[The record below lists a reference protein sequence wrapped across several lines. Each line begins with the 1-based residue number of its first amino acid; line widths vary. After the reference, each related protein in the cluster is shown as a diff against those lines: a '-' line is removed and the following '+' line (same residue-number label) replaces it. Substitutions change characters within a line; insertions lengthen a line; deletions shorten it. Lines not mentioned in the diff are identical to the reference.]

1 MIVRL
6 PRRAMFIPPDVW
18 GDEAFEFR
26 APQFAACQERR
37 LKTQMSDCPPKVVNY
52 AVPRPR
58 AVAGDKSPSLRHA
71 PVPYALPSTP

>member
-26 APQFAACQERR
+26 APQFAACG
-37 LKTQMSDCPPKVVNY
+37 LPAKN
-52 AVPRPR
+52 
-58 AVAGDKSPSLRHA
+58 GD
-71 PVPYALPSTP
+71 